1 VYWDLP
7 ADCFLTGVAVAVS
20 SDDVKMMKLTYRRL
34 NDDCSFS
41 GSMHYTAG
49 SSPTMSAE
57 QSYTVP
63 SGYAITGLG
72 LLVENNNVTRMLI
85 RYRELIPAG
94 GGGFVLGYEQ
104 TANRGNNSSLEVSI
118 STSNI
123 SSWANS
129 NTVLTGLGLRAQ
141 NSGIYQIEMRGGR
154 LQTL

>member
-1 VYWDLP
+1 LDLP
-7 ADCFLTGVAVAVS
+7 TDCFLTGVAVAVA

-34 NDDCSFS
+34 NDDCTFS
-41 GSMHYTAG
+41 SSMQNILG

-85 RYRELIPAG
+85 RYRELIPLGSG
-94 GGGFVLGYEQ
+94 GYLLGNEL
-104 TANRGNNSSLEVSI
+104 TANRGNTSSLEVLM
-118 STSNI
+118 STGNV
-123 SSWANS
+123 SSWSNS

-154 LQTL
+154 LQAL